1 VRLISAVLG
10 FLVRKLALLGAV
22 VASLFL
28 GYLLVH
34 TLVPALREAEAER
47 ERLQRVAAERAALEG
62 ELSQLQ
68 SASEGVQTDL
78 IASLQTRVELEIV
91 EGQDVVAEKEQ
102 EVARLLAEKDEVCG
116 TVESVVDWVWPG
128 PSACDA
134 AERALQVAQ
143 DAQATVER
151 NLERARADAAVL
163 ADTSLSNEEK
173 LNRLGEGG
181 DQSIVAR
188 QVETTQ
194 AELDQKRAEETTL
207 REAQGTLEGH
217 VVTLWA
223 QSWRWLL
230 AIALLIIL
238 LPPLLRT
245 VNYFVLMP
253 LVRRMHTPI
262 NLAEGADQASASLS
276 VAPAERTL
284 TVHLDPGEVLSAR
297 SEHVRPVQGKVRSGL
312 LYDLSSPFI
321 SFAAGLYGLSRVTGV
336 EGGTAATLATPDD
349 PDSYLMRI
357 EFEDHPGLVMRPRHV
372 VGVIGAPGLETR
384 WRWGI
389 HALATWQVRYI
400 LFTGTGSLIVQGSGD
415 VVATNPGGRP
425 TRMDQHLVMGF
436 DSRLTVGINRTEV
449 FLPYLW
455 RRTPL
460 VDDEFIGDHPL
471 FWQKSNAA
479 GPSNPVARTF
489 DAVFSALGRVL
500 GF

>member
-1 VRLISAVLG
+1 VRLVSAVLG
-10 FLVRKLALLGAV
+10 FLLRKLGLLGAMV
-22 VASLFL
+22 LTLFL
-28 GYLLVH
+28 GYLVVH
-34 TLVPALREAEAER
+34 TLVPPLQDAVAER
-47 ERLQRVAAERAALEG
+47 GRLQQVAEERAALEQ
-62 ELSQLQ
+62 ELEQLQ

-78 IASLQTRVELEIV
+78 IASLQARVEAEIA
-91 EGQDVVAEKEQ
+91 EAERDIAEKSA
-102 EVARLLAEKDEVCG
+102 EVDRRLAEQDEACG
-116 TVESVVDWVWPG
+116 TVEKVVDWVVPG

-134 AERALQVAQ
+134 AERVLQEAQ
-143 DAQATVER
+143 SARATLER
-151 NLERARADAAVL
+151 NLDQARDDAAVL
-163 ADTSLSNEEK
+163 ADSSLTNEEK
-173 LNRLGEGG
+173 LDRLGEGG

-188 QVETTQ
+188 EIDNTQ
-194 AELDQKRAEETTL
+194 AELDQKRAEE
-207 REAQGTLEGH
+207 ATLEAARGSVAGR
-217 VVTLWA
+217 VVDLWSE
-223 QSWRWLL
+223 SWRWLL
-230 AIALLIIL
+230 GIALLILL
-238 LPPLLRT
+238 LPPVLRT

-253 LVRRMHTPI
+253 LVRRVHTPI
-262 NLAEGADQASASLS
+262 HLADGADTGSASLS
-276 VAPAERTL
+276 VAPAQRTL
-284 TVHLDPGEVLSAR
+284 TVHLDPGEVMAAR

-312 LYDLSSPFI
+312 LYDWSSPFI

-372 VGVIGAPGLETR
+372 VGVVGTPGLETR

-389 HALATWQVRYI
+389 QSLATWQVRYI
-400 LFTGTGSLIVQGSGD
+400 LFSGTGSLIVQGSGD
-415 VVATNPGGRP
+415 VAATYPGGHP

-460 VDDEFIGDHPL
+460 VDDEFSGDHPL

-479 GPSNPVARTF
+479 GPTNPVAKAF
-489 DAVFSALGRVL
+489 DAIFSALGKVL